1 MKREA
6 DESSE
11 VPTSPA
17 QGSSGRKETV
27 TTLRKEVERLK
38 QLSNRAMA
46 VSIVAGAIAVTS
58 PLWSPPLVTALGGS
72 DPATVRMFV
81 LAVEQLKPALA
92 SSAPFERQ
100 ITVVRRVMADDRE
113 VIRALDQIAAA
124 APVGVPTPDLLR
136 GQFVSVANQIFAV
149 ELFGLEPDE
158 KWINRTVV
166 RVASAIRLHEMA
178 RALELTTASPASALL
193 AEAAHRLASDD
204 LAGAVKAMERL
215 PAPYAPLAAPWL
227 ASAKTRLTAG
237 RVLEMLDSLATARM
251 QVAFRR

>member
-1 MKREA
+1 MKHEA

-11 VPTSPA
+11 GPATPA

-27 TTLRKEVERLK
+27 TTLRKEVDRLK

-46 VSIVAGAIAVTS
+46 VSIVAGAIAVSS
-58 PLWSPPLVTALGGS
+58 PLWSPPLVAVLGGS

-124 APVGVPTPDLLR
+124 APVGV
-136 GQFVSVANQIFAV
+136 
-149 ELFGLEPDE
+149 
-158 KWINRTVV
+158 V
-166 RVASAIRLHEMA
+166 RVASAMRLHDLA
-178 RALELTTASPASALL
+178 RALELTTASPTSALL
-193 AEAAHRLASDD
+193 AEAAHRLANDD